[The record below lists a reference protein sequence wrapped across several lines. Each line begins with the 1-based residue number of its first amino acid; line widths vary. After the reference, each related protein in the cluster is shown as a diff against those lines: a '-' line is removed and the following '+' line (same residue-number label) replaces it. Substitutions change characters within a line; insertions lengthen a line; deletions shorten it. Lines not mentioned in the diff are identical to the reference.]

1 MVNYILTLLII
12 NLFLLVSCVY
22 IIKPSI
28 SRVYLCG
35 ILLVTFLI
43 IYNSIFSNLNKL
55 NINSLF
61 FVTLSNVFVLF
72 TSVFLSQIKIKL
84 FPDQKHTFNNKG
96 ILNFYFFSISCLVI
110 LFLGIGSFE
119 KLIASWIE
127 VKDTLQ
133 DQSFYRVF
141 SMIFFFI
148 ALSYLR
154 KNINEKKNKLLFYFP
169 GLLLLLSYILIIR
182 VKMFIV
188 PLILIFIIPKFKNIR
203 FKHLLKV
210 SIFSPIIY
218 LIVMFFRWLGDLNDF
233 SIDKSLMVF
242 NNVIEAGIEREMFSQ
257 YHSVFN
263 HYYNSTYNTD
273 LGGSYLKF
281 ITEPFAR
288 IFNFSS
294 IPNPMYK
301 YHLISNNYNIIQ
313 GGSAHPGIYGDS
325 FASFGL
331 FGCIVPSIILIFTY
345 FISEDYRNTRNS
357 LLLVSYSLFLAL
369 IIRGSTYYALLYFSI
384 IFLIDYILK
393 LFSRI
398 KLPR

>member
-1 MVNYILTLLII
+1 MVNYILILLII
-12 NLFLLVSCVY
+12 NLLLLVSCIY
-22 IIKPSI
+22 IIEASI

-43 IYNSIFSNLNKL
+43 IYNSIFSNLNSL
-55 NINSLF
+55 NIYSLL
-61 FVTLSNVFVLF
+61 FVTLSNIFVLF
-72 TSVFLSQIKIKL
+72 TSVFLNKIKKSL
-84 FPDQKHTFNNKG
+84 LPKQKHNFNNTSIFK
-96 ILNFYFFSISCLVI
+96 FYFFSISCLVI

-127 VKDTLQ
+127 VRDSLQ

-154 KNINEKKNKLLFYFP
+154 KNINEKNNKLLFYLP
-169 GLLLLLSYILIIR
+169 GLLLLFSYILIIR

-188 PLILIFIIPKFKNIR
+188 PVILIFIIPKLKNIK

-218 LIVMFFRWLGDLNDF
+218 LIVMYFRWLGDLNNF
-233 SIDKSLMVF
+233 SIDRSLLVF

-263 HYYNSTYNTD
+263 HYFNLTSITD
-273 LGGSYLKF
+273 VGGSYLKF

-301 YHLISNNYNIIQ
+301 YHMISNNYTIIQ

-331 FGCIVPSIILIFTY
+331 FGCLVPSIILIFTY
-345 FISEDYRNTRNS
+345 FIAEDYRNTRNS

-393 LFSRI
+393 LISRI
-398 KLPR
+398 KLSR